1 MLGLRSIEFSKN
13 CMHSQC
19 VHRHKI
25 IMVQVANPE
34 TADGD
39 GMFHGIILL
48 KIRLCSQVSIFIFFD
63 PSSMK

>member
-1 MLGLRSIEFSKN
+1 
-13 CMHSQC
+13 MHSQC